1 MSSHEHQKRRPKS
14 RLHDHVLP
22 PFAVSGVQSSNAG
35 LFTRDVLVFDDLR
48 ALVLVR
54 TRFG

>member
-22 PFAVSGVQSSNAG
+22 PFAGSGIQSSNAG
-35 LFTRDVLVFDDLR
+35 LFTIDVLVCDDLR
-48 ALVLVR
+48 ALVLVC
-54 TRFG
+54 TRF